1 MRRTLGLAAALAACA
16 PKAVVVGP
24 SPTTTPAA
32 SAEDRARTDSRRASL
47 LARLGGAA
55 SLNELLRPDD
65 RGGPA
70 LSGRALEAYA
80 EGAEL
85 KAVQLARAALSADP
99 SNAARRRM
107 LDVLTPV
114 TAPVPTPP
122 AAPAATA
129 APREDRSRIDERRT
143 ALLAR
148 LGDAA
153 SLGELLRPDDLDGPL
168 LSGVA
173 LEAYAE
179 GSELKAVLFAQ
190 AALGADLGNAT
201 RRRFLNILAVDTGIP
216 FDPEGVLP
224 PAALVQHELA
234 RAEAA
239 FFEKRFGAA
248 AQFCRRALLVSPE
261 DAGAWTRLG
270 STYFAVGDETRARQA
285 YAKALTLDPD
295 DPTLTRFLTE
305 RGWLQ

>member
-1 MRRTLGLAAALAACA
+1 MRRVALLAAALAVACA
-16 PKAVVVGP
+16 P
-24 SPTTTPAA
+24 
-32 SAEDRARTDSRRASL
+32 
-47 LARLGGAA
+47 
-55 SLNELLRPDD
+55 
-65 RGGPA
+65 
-70 LSGRALEAYA
+70 
-80 EGAEL
+80 
-85 KAVQLARAALSADP
+85 RAAHVPPPLPAPPSA
-99 SNAARRRM
+99 AAA
-107 LDVLTPV
+107 L
-114 TAPVPTPP
+114 TAP
-122 AAPAATA
+122 AG
-129 APREDRSRIDERRT
+129 DRSRADARRT

-148 LGDAA
+148 LGDASA
-153 SLGELLRPDDLDGPL
+153 LNELLRADDLDGPL
-168 LSGVA
+168 LSGTA

-190 AALGADLGNAT
+190 AALGADLGNAA
-201 RRRFLNILAVDTGIP
+201 RRKLLNILAAETGIP

-224 PAALVQHELA
+224 PAALVQHELS

-261 DAGAWTRLG
+261 DSGAWTRLG

-295 DPTLTRFLTE
+295 DPTLTRFMTE

>member
-1 MRRTLGLAAALAACA
+1 MRRAALLAAALAAACA
-16 PKAVVVGP
+16 PRTARVPVPPPAPPSVAAVLTAPPGDL
-24 SPTTTPAA
+24 S
-32 SAEDRARTDSRRASL
+32 RTDARRA
-47 LARLGGAA
+47 
-55 SLNELLRPDD
+55 
-65 RGGPA
+65 
-70 LSGRALEAYA
+70 
-80 EGAEL
+80 
-85 KAVQLARAALSADP
+85 
-99 SNAARRRM
+99 
-107 LDVLTPV
+107 
-114 TAPVPTPP
+114 
-122 AAPAATA
+122 
-129 APREDRSRIDERRT
+129 

-153 SLGELLRPDDLDGPL
+153 ALGELLRPDDLDGPL
-168 LSGVA
+168 LSGTA

-190 AALGADLGNAT
+190 AALGADLGNST
-201 RRRFLNILAVDTGIP
+201 RRKLLNILALETGIP

-224 PAALVQHELA
+224 PAALVQHELS

-239 FFEKRFGAA
+239 FFEKRYGAA
-248 AQFCRRALLVSPE
+248 AQFCRRALLISPE

-295 DPTLTRFLTE
+295 DPTLTKFLTE